1 MIIGIDCS
9 SKEGGLATSENSFY
23 PLEWVE
29 DIPAKLEELDI
40 KSSQIE
46 KILITYG
53 PGSFTSLRV
62 GLITAQ
68 GLALPRN
75 IPILAYSTF
84 LAMVEGAPPGELIPI
99 IPARSKVVYAAY
111 YRKTKNAL
119 EEIFKDRIFKVEDL
133 ISYLENNRGKTKPV
147 IFGKG
152 AEVNRDFFKKQGF
165 CISSQ
170 VSNSLACNL
179 FNLYKNKAKCVTN
192 PLTPLYL
199 SSSAAIRKRTEAE
212 IEIREMKEEDLQKI
226 IEIEKDVFPN
236 PWPYEFFY
244 PHLLSDTCIKL
255 VAELSGEIVGYLI
268 GCSEDSKFHLT
279 NIAISKNN
287 WRKSFG
293 TKILSYILEKL
304 AENPEIHSCYLEH
317 RIENEGAFELYKSLG
332 FTYQEI
338 KKDYY
343 KKGEDA
349 VVMGIDFPKKL

>member
-287 WRKSFG
+287 WRKGFG
-293 TKILSYILEKL
+293 TKLLSHLLEKL
-304 AENPEIHSCYLEH
+304 NGDPKINFCELEH
-317 RIENEGAFELYKSLG
+317 RIHNEAAFELYKSLG
-332 FTYQEI
+332 FTYWGI

-343 KKGEDA
+343 KKGGDA
-349 VVMGIDFPKKL
+349 VVMGIKC